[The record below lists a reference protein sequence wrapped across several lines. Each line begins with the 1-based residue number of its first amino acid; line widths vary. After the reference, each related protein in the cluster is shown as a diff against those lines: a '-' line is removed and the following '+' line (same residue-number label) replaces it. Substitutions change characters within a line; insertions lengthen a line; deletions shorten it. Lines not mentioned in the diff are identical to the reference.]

1 MVRLRLNLL
10 HKIPEFWLL
19 DERGNVGVEYIAR
32 LLVALKPHQNNNR
45 TLRQWW
51 SYCGV
56 GLGRAV
62 PQKGK
67 GLGFSLKARSL
78 LFYYIRVSRKGQSI
92 FKKELQKYLERG
104 NAKRR
109 AVFLALRNSA
119 RKLLKMLY
127 NERNGEGK
135 LNPSSA
141 TEGSSL
147 LHCDTSSHAQLGSSA
162 SAASSL
168 LSN

>member
-1 MVRLRLNLL
+1 LINLL
-10 HKIPEFWLL
+10 HKIPEFRLL
-19 DERGNVGVEYIAR
+19 DERGNIGVEYIAR
-32 LLVALKPHQNNNR
+32 LLVALKPHQNDKR

-62 PQKGK
+62 PQKGA
-67 GLGFSLKARSL
+67 GFGFSLKARSL
-78 LFYYIRVSRKGQSI
+78 LFYYIRVSKKGQSI
-92 FKKELQKYLERG
+92 FKRELQKYLERG
-104 NAKRR
+104 NTKRR

-127 NERNGEGK
+127 NERKGERK
-135 LNPSSA
+135 LKPSSA
-141 TEGSSL
+141 ADGSSL
-147 LHCDTSSHAQLGSSA
+147 LHCDTFSHAQHESSA

-168 LSN
+168 LPN